1 MGKGEEGRRRTMIG
15 ALLSMQRKDP
25 EACPDQLIRSLCISS
40 FKAGT
45 VTSADTIEWAM
56 SLLLNNPEV
65 MLRAREEM
73 DACIGE
79 PARLL
84 EATDLPNLPYLR
96 CIIMETLRL
105 HESSADC
112 TVGGF
117 YIPQG
122 TMLLVNAFAIHRD
135 PQLWHEP
142 ASFVPER
149 FEDGR
154 NGDKMVIPFGMGR
167 RRCPAEQLGIFFL
180 EKEDDPGQLG
190 MQTVGLALGTMIQCL
205 DWERVEH
212 DLVDM
217 TEGSGQTMPKHLPL
231 EAFYRPRASM
241 VLHLSGIE

>member
-1 MGKGEEGRRRTMIG
+1 MMGMICDKSHHGAGSVDAGVSEEARWFRHMVEEAMTLSGASTVWDFLPAALRCRWLDVGGVGRRLWRLRESRTKFLQGLIDGQRKEMGKGEEGRRRTMIG

-105 HESSADC
+105 YPPAPLLVLHEPRVIRRLHRRGILHSPGDDAPRQRVCNPQGSSA
-112 TVGGF
+112 
-117 YIPQG
+117 
-122 TMLLVNAFAIHRD
+122 MA
-135 PQLWHEP
+135 
-142 ASFVPER
+142 
-149 FEDGR
+149 
-154 NGDKMVIPFGMGR
+154 
-167 RRCPAEQLGIFFL
+167 
-180 EKEDDPGQLG
+180 
-190 MQTVGLALGTMIQCL
+190 
-205 DWERVEH
+205 
-212 DLVDM
+212 
-217 TEGSGQTMPKHLPL
+217 
-231 EAFYRPRASM
+231 
-241 VLHLSGIE
+241 

>member
-1 MGKGEEGRRRTMIG
+1 MAAPG
-15 ALLSMQRKDP
+15 
-25 EACPDQLIRSLCISS
+25 EACLDQLIRSLCMSS
-40 FKAGT
+40 FEAGT
-45 VTSADTIEWAM
+45 VTSDDTIEWAM
-56 SLLLNNPEV
+56 SLLLNKPEV

-73 DACIGE
+73 DACVGE

-84 EATDLPNLPYLR
+84 EATDLPSLPYLR

-105 HESSADC
+105 YPPAPLLVPHESSADC

-135 PQLWHEP
+135 PRLWHET

-149 FEDGR
+149 FEDGK

-167 RRCPAEQLGIFFL
+167 RRCPAEQLG
-180 EKEDDPGQLG
+180 
-190 MQTVGLALGTMIQCL
+190 MQMVGLALGTMIQCF

-231 EAFYRPRASM
+231 EAFYQPRASM